1 MNPDHTLAQIAP
13 LMAEMGK
20 HMKLSIIMMY
30 RDEGRYLKEWIEFHL
45 MVGVEHFYLY
55 DRMSTDNSMAV
66 LQPYIEQGIVDVKYW
81 PRVAIDAHGVTYSG
95 ARTPWSAI
103 ALVDLALHP
112 KTPCFDNEHLVAV
125 AITAAV
131 VVVHLG
137 LLEVFLARQRRDTA
151 ALKESKPRHRE

>member
-1 MNPDHTLAQIAP
+1 MHPPDVPGLSNPDHSAADDRPPTSFGLHDTKEMILPHRLHRRRVGMHHGRTVPSLTRIVALRLAFCFA
-13 LMAEMGK
+13 L
-20 HMKLSIIMMY
+20 
-30 RDEGRYLKEWIEFHL
+30 
-45 MVGVEHFYLY
+45 
-55 DRMSTDNSMAV
+55 V
-66 LQPYIEQGIVDVKYW
+66 LLFASLG
-81 PRVAIDAHGVTYSG
+81 
-95 ARTPWSAI
+95 